1 MADFYI
7 IFETCSNCFVLFP
20 RICNFMQAFQIYK
33 NYGILPSSYRDTG
46 EKLRFVFV

>member
-7 IFETCSNCFVLFP
+7 IFETCLNCFVLFYY
-20 RICNFMQAFQIYK
+20 ICNFMQALQIYK

-46 EKLRFVFV
+46 EKLRCVTV